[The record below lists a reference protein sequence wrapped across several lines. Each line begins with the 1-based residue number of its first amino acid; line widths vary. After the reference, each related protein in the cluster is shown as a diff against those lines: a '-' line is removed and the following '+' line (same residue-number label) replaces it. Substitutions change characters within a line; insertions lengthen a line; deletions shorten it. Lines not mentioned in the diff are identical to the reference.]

1 MQVPDSPPDPGRRR
15 FLRGLLGSTLALG
28 TLGGVGVAQAY
39 DFGTVREEA
48 ALPGLRS
55 PLRVAFLTDLHYGL
69 YIFGR
74 QVRGWVD
81 TANAA
86 RPDLVLLGGDFLDVR
101 PSADPAPLLTELARL
116 RAPLGV
122 YAVWGNHDYGS
133 FGAYDRGVLGQGV
146 PGWAARREK
155 VAAAFARAGITVL
168 RNEGRAVRDDL
179 WVGGVD
185 DLWRGEPDVAAALAG
200 AGEGQATLLLSH
212 NPDVLP
218 DLPRR
223 VGLVLSGHTHGGQIR
238 LPLLGAPVVPSKYG
252 QRYAMGWVPGA
263 HGTPGYVSRGLGVS
277 GLPLRNLC
285 PPEVTLLTLRP
296 LPKADR

>member
-1 MQVPDSPPDPGRRR
+1 MKVPASSTDPGRRR
-15 FLRGLLGSTLALG
+15 FLRGLLGGTLALG

-39 DFGTVREEA
+39 DFGTVREEGV
-48 ALPGLRS
+48 LPGLRS

-69 YIFGR
+69 YIFER
-74 QVRGWVD
+74 QIRAWVD

-86 RPDLVLLGGDFLDVR
+86 QPDLVLLGGDFLDVR
-101 PSADPAPLLTELARL
+101 SDVDPAPLLTELARL

-133 FGAYDRGVLGQGV
+133 FGAYDRGVLGQGI
-146 PGWAARREK
+146 PGWAERREQ
-155 VAAAFARAGITVL
+155 VAAAFAAAGITVL
-168 RNEGRAVRDDL
+168 RNAGRSVRDDL

-185 DLWRGEPDVAAALAG
+185 DLWRGEPDVRAALAG
-200 AGEGQATLLLSH
+200 AGEGQASVLLSH
-212 NPDVLP
+212 NPDLLP
-218 DLPRR
+218 DLPQR

-238 LPLLGAPVVPSKYG
+238 LPVVGAPVVPSKYG
-252 QRYAMGWVPGA
+252 QRYAMGWVQGA

-277 GLPLRNLC
+277 GVPLRNLC

-296 LPKADR
+296 E

>member
-1 MQVPDSPPDPGRRR
+1 MKAPNSPPPDPGRRR
-15 FLRGLLGSTLALG
+15 FLRGLLGGGLALG
-28 TLGGVGVAQAY
+28 TLGGMGVAQAY
-39 DFGTVREEA
+39 DFGTVRGEA
-48 ALPGLRS
+48 VLPGLRS

-69 YIFGR
+69 YIFER
-74 QVRGWVD
+74 QIRAWVD

-86 RPDLVLLGGDFLDVR
+86 RPDLMLLGGDFLDVR
-101 PSADPAPLLTELARL
+101 SDVDPAPLLTELARL

-133 FGAYDRGVLGQGV
+133 FGAYDRGVLGQGI
-146 PGWAARREK
+146 PRWAERREE
-155 VAAAFARAGITVL
+155 VAAAFAASGITVL
-168 RNEGRAVRDDL
+168 RNAGRAVRDDL

-200 AGEGQATLLLSH
+200 AGEDQASLLLSH
-212 NPDVLP
+212 NPDLLP

-238 LPLLGAPVVPSKYG
+238 LPIVGAPVVPSRYG
-252 QRYAMGWVPGA
+252 QRYAMGWVQGA

-296 LPKADR
+296 G

>member
-1 MQVPDSPPDPGRRR
+1 MKAPTPLPDPGRRR
-15 FLRGLLGSTLALG
+15 FLRGLLGGTLALG

-69 YIFGR
+69 YIFER
-74 QVRGWVD
+74 QIRAWVD

-101 PSADPAPLLTELARL
+101 SDVDPAPLLTELARL

-133 FGAYDRGVLGQGV
+133 FGAYDRGVLGQGI
-146 PGWAARREK
+146 PGWAERREQ
-155 VAAAFARAGITVL
+155 VAAAFAAAGITVL
-168 RNEGRAVRDDL
+168 RNVGRAVRDDL

-185 DLWRGEPDVAAALAG
+185 DLWRGEPDAAAALAG
-200 AGEGQATLLLSH
+200 AGEGQASVLLSH
-212 NPDVLP
+212 NPDLLP

-238 LPLLGAPVVPSKYG
+238 LPVVGAPVVPSRYG
-252 QRYAMGWVPGA
+252 QRYAMGWVQGA

-285 PPEVTLLTLRP
+285 SPEVTLLSLRP
-296 LPKADR
+296 G

>member
-1 MQVPDSPPDPGRRR
+1 MKAPDSPPDPGRRR
-15 FLRGLLGSTLALG
+15 FLRGLLGGTLALG

-39 DFGTVREEA
+39 DFGTVREEG
-48 ALPGLRS
+48 ALPGLAS

-69 YIFGR
+69 YIFER
-74 QVRGWVD
+74 QIRAWVD

-101 PSADPAPLLTELARL
+101 SDVDPAPLLAELARL
-116 RAPLGV
+116 RAPLGAH
-122 YAVWGNHDYGS
+122 AVWGNHDYGS
-133 FGAYDRGVLGQGV
+133 FGAYDRGVLGQGI
-146 PGWAARREK
+146 PGWADRREQ
-155 VAAAFARAGITVL
+155 VAAAFAAAGITVL

-179 WVGGVD
+179 WIGGVD

-200 AGEGQATLLLSH
+200 AGEGQASVLLSH
-212 NPDVLP
+212 NPDLLP
-218 DLPRR
+218 DLPQR

-238 LPLLGAPVVPSKYG
+238 LPVVGAPVVPSRYG
-252 QRYAMGWVPGA
+252 QRYAMGWVQGA

-296 LPKADR
+296 E